1 MRRALIIGGALLFG
15 PAGCGSKPVV
25 GTKCEANQK
34 DCDDATKTAYFC
46 AAGTW
51 TSSTV
56 AAGYPCECYLDPS
69 SGNCPVIGY
78 VGIDRS
84 GAAAARAGVT
94 RLRDRLLNIA

>member
-51 TSSTV
+51 TSTAV
-56 AAGYPCECYLDPS
+56 TIGDCDCYLDPS

-84 GAAAARAGVT
+84 GAVAARAGVT